1 MLYFY
6 LNFESGGHSCTYEI
20 KNIYTHPQYIHT
32 HTHTNKRY
40 TCTAAKGTDV
50 GVAGKHIA
58 VSVRRLSSAQTQE
71 NGSERVYIWMS
82 EWKADDAY
90 VFVWDCIRVC
100 LCVCVWE
107 SVAYTCELV
116 SSQGH
121 LVIPQA
127 YQGQRTHKYQRQMP
141 HSSSNSN
148 NTSNDNSNYN
158 KCNPVSVTR
167 LPIQS
172 VCPTVCLSFCVCMYG
187 IFNFIIEADATILS
201 LRIAAHLCPRNAS
214 PSDLVLVSLSLRRIA
229 QHLWQRHHL
238 IFLLQRGNGMHT

>member
-1 MLYFY
+1 
-6 LNFESGGHSCTYEI
+6 
-20 KNIYTHPQYIHT
+20 
-32 HTHTNKRY
+32 
-40 TCTAAKGTDV
+40 
-50 GVAGKHIA
+50 
-58 VSVRRLSSAQTQE
+58 
-71 NGSERVYIWMS
+71 
-82 EWKADDAY
+82 
-90 VFVWDCIRVC
+90 
-100 LCVCVWE
+100 
-107 SVAYTCELV
+107 V

-141 HSSSNSN
+141 HSSSSSN
-148 NTSNDNSNYN
+148 NMNNNNDNNNYN

-214 PSDLVLVSLSLRRIA
+214 PSDLVLVSLSLWRIA